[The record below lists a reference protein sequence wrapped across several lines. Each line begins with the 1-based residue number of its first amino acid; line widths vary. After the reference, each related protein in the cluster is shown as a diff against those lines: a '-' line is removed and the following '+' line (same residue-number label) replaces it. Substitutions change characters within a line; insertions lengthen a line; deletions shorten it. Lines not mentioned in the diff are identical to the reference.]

1 MLQIDY
7 LNRVRTLIDD
17 LESKATAEVNA
28 AAETIVQALVA
39 GKQFFI
45 SPLGHGNDGDLLHR
59 AGGLVAVQPFRF
71 AFSITDK
78 TGGIERDRPREQEID
93 PGLEQA
99 RCAVRCSR
107 MRAGDC
113 IIVGS
118 VSGRSTAPVS
128 IAIAAGEIGVT
139 TIGITSLEYSSR
151 IEPIHSSGKNLAA
164 ACDIVIDNYVP
175 YGDASLEVEGLAEHI
190 VPLSGVA
197 TIMVCWMV
205 KTQIVEKLLQRGLQP
220 SYYISAN
227 RPDGPEFNK
236 RMQQQFSEQGY

>member
-17 LESKATAEVNA
+17 LESKATGEVNA
-28 AAETIVQALVA
+28 AAETVVQALIA
-39 GKQFFI
+39 GNQLFI

-59 AGGLVAVQPFRF
+59 AGGLVAAQPFRF

-78 TGGIERDRPREQEID
+78 TGGIERDRPREQDID

-107 MRAGDC
+107 MRVGDC

-151 IEPIHSSGKNLAA
+151 IEPIHSSGKNLAE
-164 ACDIVIDNYVP
+164 ACDIVIDSHVP
-175 YGDASLEVEGLAEHI
+175 YGDASLEAEGLAERI
-190 VPLSGVA
+190 IPISGVA
-197 TIMVCWMV
+197 TIMLCWMIQAQV
-205 KTQIVEKLLQRGLQP
+205 AEKLLEHGLQP
-220 SYYISAN
+220 SHYISGN

-236 RMQQQFSEQGY
+236 RMQQQFGEQGY